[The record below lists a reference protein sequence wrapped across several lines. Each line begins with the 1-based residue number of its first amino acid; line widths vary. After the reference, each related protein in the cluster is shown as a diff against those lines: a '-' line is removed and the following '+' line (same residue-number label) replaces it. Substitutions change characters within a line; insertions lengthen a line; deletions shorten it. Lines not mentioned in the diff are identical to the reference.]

1 MNQVMAMFSNTYG
14 MATINPQRR
23 RLLQGGG
30 ALAGGALV
38 AGLQGCAWLS
48 DNAKKTQRY
57 GESTE
62 EISSVLI
69 SADGAQLVF
78 LTAQSHYIF
87 EAPPALVAALRAT
100 YKPILTAS
108 IGRLDVDLD
117 GKAQVPYQLELADP
131 TQAQAVQAR
140 RDGFRDEQ
148 SAVRLT
154 GVLKGM
160 RYASNGVSL
169 DQSLALNRTYA
180 VKVRRELRGYEY
192 VDLPSPIRA
201 TAEGGLAIV
210 LAPLAVVASV
220 ILLPVFLIIMPAIK
234 GGVGAGVGP

>member
-1 MNQVMAMFSNTYG
+1 MVSKPSETAVR
-14 MATINPQRR
+14 NPQRR
-23 RLLQGGG
+23 SMLHGIVTLSGG
-30 ALAGGALV
+30 AMV
-38 AGLQGCAWLS
+38 VGLQGCAWIS
-48 DNAKKTQRY
+48 DNARKTQRH

-62 EISSVLI
+62 EISSMLV
-69 SADGAQLVF
+69 SADGAHLVF
-78 LTAQSHYIF
+78 LTTQSHYLF
-87 EAPPALVAALRAT
+87 EAPPALVTALRAT

-117 GKAQVPYQLELADP
+117 GKAQVPYQLELANP
-131 TQAQAVQAR
+131 TQAQAEQAR
-140 RDGFRDEQ
+140 QDGFRDDH

-169 DQSLALNRTYA
+169 DQSLALNRTY
-180 VKVRRELRGYEY
+180 VVTVRRELRGYEY

-210 LAPLAVVASV
+210 LAPLAIVASI
-220 ILLPVFLIIMPAIK
+220 ILLPVLLVMLPAIK